1 MNQMKV
7 YTLESSY
14 NSADTCRDPDDIHTK
29 KLGVYSS
36 LALAKAEA
44 IKYKLDH
51 FFRKDVD
58 FYKHDGKMYLM
69 DTCSW
74 PTKLTITEEE
84 LQ

>member
-1 MNQMKV
+1 MKV

-14 NSADTCRDPDDIHTK
+14 NTADTCRDLDDIHTK
-29 KLGVYSS
+29 KLGVFSS

-51 FFRKDVD
+51 FFKKDVE
-58 FYKHDGKMYLM
+58 FFKHSNGNIYLM
-69 DTCSW
+69 DVCSY
-74 PTKLTITEEE
+74 PTTLTITEDT